1 MMTTERDLVKVVLED
16 PVHEDGV
23 VPLPQGL
30 VNKELRLL
38 GHVQLGNLA
47 SVHHCTVL

>member
-1 MMTTERDLVKVVLED
+1 MTTESDLVKVVLED
-16 PVHEDGV
+16 PVHEDRV

-30 VNKELRLL
+30 VNKELCLL

-47 SVHHCTVL
+47 SVPTCTAL